1 MIGDIAPK
9 SMLRPVPRHLL
20 AAGVRRGPDN
30 EAIFQPTFRADR
42 LRSYGNGGEQA
53 DSKQKPI
60 HHVPLQWLDLIDGA
74 LEHIALTASC
84 SSPAVHFG
92 LRDCTGGDQSSD
104 AGLAQ
109 TVTVAAHAILQTSC
123 FKPPLATEP
132 AVIFGTFSLAGHRRA
147 GGEKNYS

>member
-30 EAIFQPTFRADR
+30 EAIFQPTFRTDR
-42 LRSYGNGGEQA
+42 LRSYGNRGEQA

-74 LEHIALTASC
+74 LEHIASGPLLL
-84 SSPAVHFG
+84 FG
-92 LRDCTGGDQSSD
+92 GPLQPE
-104 AGLAQ
+104 
-109 TVTVAAHAILQTSC
+109 IL
-123 FKPPLATEP
+123 P
-132 AVIFGTFSLAGHRRA
+132 RRR
-147 GGEKNYS
+147 SIL